1 MGHENRSRVT
11 VDQNGDW
18 RTYTNTL
25 PENAEPLG
33 VVTRGAKNA
42 GALVRM
48 ENGTYAQVNDFIG
61 SVDDG
66 SVISLDGRKIASA
79 LGLKS
84 GGGRKSEMDGGKRV
98 NVYLTEESIA
108 RAKEIGG
115 GNVSEGIRMA
125 LLKASA

>member
-48 ENGTYAQVNDFIG
+48 NGTYAQVNDFIG

-66 SVISLDGRKIASA
+66 SVISLDGQKIASA

-98 NVYLTEESIA
+98 TVYLTEEIIA
-108 RAKEIGG
+108 KAKEIGQ
-115 GNVSEGIRMA
+115 GNLSKGIRVA